1 MSASRRFQT
10 GMAGLLV
17 WLTLSAGVAAQS
29 RDTLEIRTAAASER
43 VLGEAEALLAGN
55 DAAAAYAML
64 APLET
69 DLAGNAYYD
78 YLLGVAALDTG
89 RTGEAIFSLERA
101 LVVEPR
107 FSGAKMEL
115 ARAFFE
121 IGETDQARPLFA
133 ALLDEE
139 PPPGVRDVL
148 LRYIDAIDAQ
158 PVRAALRFD
167 PWAEVGAG
175 YDSNANGS
183 PSDAMFLGFVL
194 SPENVET
201 DSPFAA
207 VAAGFN
213 LTAPAGDATTWF
225 AGGRAGHRANPDA
238 DFVDSSLVSA
248 IGGLAFRRGAFY
260 GRIGTDGYLAYRDG
274 SSNQDYLGLEGLL
287 GRRLGERLDLEL
299 SLRAGALRH
308 DDAIDVLDV
317 DRLLYTLGAAWRLS
331 PLANAR
337 VEVLGGS
344 DNERRDASPY
354 GNSKLGGRVT
364 LNFRS
369 GNRSLLFSVGSL
381 TSDYDGLF
389 FGSAREDTQRSAI
402 LEVQFSDVFIEG
414 LSLLPAVR
422 YTDNDS
428 DIDLYAYERTEVGL
442 TIRWM
447 PR

>member
-1 MSASRRFQT
+1 MSASIRILT
-10 GMAGLLV
+10 GMAGLIL
-17 WLTLSAGVAAQS
+17 WLTLSPSLAAQS
-29 RDTLEIRTAAASER
+29 RDTLELRTVAASER
-43 VLGEAEALLAGN
+43 VLGEAEALLARN

-115 ARAFFE
+115 ARAYFE
-121 IGETDQARPLFA
+121 IGEGDQARPLFA

-139 PPPGVRDVL
+139 PPPGVRDLL
-148 LRYIDAIDAQ
+148 LRYIDAIDAR
-158 PVRAALRFD
+158 PARASLRFD
-167 PWAEVGAG
+167 PWAEVAAG

-201 DSPFAA
+201 DSPYAA
-207 VAAGFN
+207 VAAGFS
-213 LTAPAGDATTWF
+213 LAASAGEATTWF
-225 AGGRAGHRANPDA
+225 AGARAGHRANPDA
-238 DFVDSSLVSA
+238 DFVDSSLLSA

-260 GRIGTDGYLAYRDG
+260 GRIGADGYLAWRDG
-274 SSNQDYLGLEGLL
+274 SSNQDYLGLEGLV

-317 DRLLYTLGAAWRLS
+317 DRVLYTLGAAWRLS

-344 DNERRDASPY
+344 DSERLDASPY

-369 GNRSLLFSVGSL
+369 GDRSLLFSLGSL
-381 TSDYDGLF
+381 RSDYDGLF

-402 LEVQFSDVFIEG
+402 LEVEFRDVFTEG